1 MRRHRARGR
10 SPCHIPTASLCDAL
24 REEVCRDL
32 ARGTEEESELE
43 RREICVVFSGPD
55 DVDFARSD
63 VDGRLDFEA
72 ERAPGRFA
80 FVDEFCIFHIHR
92 VKHDAAI

>member
-1 MRRHRARGR
+1 M
-10 SPCHIPTASLCDAL
+10 
-24 REEVCRDL
+24 
-32 ARGTEEESELE
+32 
-43 RREICVVFSGPD
+43 VFSGPD

-63 VDGRLDFEA
+63 VDGRLDFVV

-80 FVDEFCIFHIHR
+80 FVDQFCVFHIHR

>member
-1 MRRHRARGR
+1 M
-10 SPCHIPTASLCDAL
+10 
-24 REEVCRDL
+24 
-32 ARGTEEESELE
+32 
-43 RREICVVFSGPD
+43 VFSGPD